1 MINRYTLPEM
11 GALWSEAAKFQKWLD
26 VELAVCEVHAEMGT
40 IPLDALAEIKA
51 RAAFTVE
58 RINEIE
64 RTTDHDVF
72 AFTTALAEN
81 IGESARFVHYG
92 LTSSDVV
99 DTANALLLSDAC
111 DLLLKRVDALLEVL
125 KRRAYEFKD
134 TPQIGRTHGV
144 HAEPTSYGLTFALW
158 FDEMRRN
165 RLRLERARETVAVGK
180 ISGAVGAFAHL
191 DPEVEERVCA
201 RLGLRPAPVSTQIIQ
216 RDNYAEYLSTLAL
229 VASSLDKFA
238 LQVRH
243 WQRTEVREA
252 EERFKKGQKGSSA
265 MPHKRNPILSER
277 ICGMARVVRGYA
289 LAGLESVALWHERD
303 ISHSSA
309 ERVILPDS
317 SIALDYMLAKATSLI
332 DTLVVYPARMLE
344 NLQATRGL
352 VFSGQL
358 LLALAR
364 SGVSREQ
371 AYEWAQRNAMKTWDE
386 GGDFRTRVLE
396 DADITAH
403 LSRDEIERA
412 FSLETY
418 LRNVDKVFARVF
430 DEDQKPESGAGRKL
444 KLKAGREIALPGE
457 L

>member
-1 MINRYTLPEM
+1 M
-11 GALWSEAAKFQKWLD
+11 GALWSEATKFQKWLD

-40 IPLDALAEIKA
+40 IPHAALAEIKA
-51 RAAFTVE
+51 RARFTVE

-64 RTTDHDVF
+64 RTTDHDVI

-81 IGESARFVHYG
+81 IGEAARFVHYG

-99 DTANALLLSDAC
+99 DTANALQLRDAC
-111 DLLLKRVDALLEVL
+111 DLLLERIDALLAVL
-125 KRRAYEFKD
+125 RRRAYEFKD

-144 HAEPTSYGLTFALW
+144 HAEPTSFGLTFALW
-158 FDEMRRN
+158 FDEMQRN
-165 RLRLERARETVAVGK
+165 RARLSNARASIAVGK

-191 DPEVEERVCA
+191 DPEVEERVCT
-201 RLGLRPAPVSTQIIQ
+201 RLGLAAARVSTQIIQ
-216 RDNYAEYLSTLAL
+216 RDNYAEYLCTLA
-229 VASSLDKFA
+229 VIASSLDKFA
-238 LQVRH
+238 LQIRH

-252 EERFKKGQKGSSA
+252 EERFRAGQKGSSA

-344 NLQATRGL
+344 NLNATRGL

-358 LLALAR
+358 LLALTQA
-364 SGVSREQ
+364 GVSREQ
-371 AYEWAQRNAMKTWDE
+371 AYEWTQRNAMLTWDE
-386 GGDFRTRVLE
+386 GGDFRTRVLA
-396 DADITAH
+396 DTDITAR
-403 LSRDEIERA
+403 LSREQVEKA
-412 FSLETY
+412 FALDTY
-418 LRNVDKVFARVF
+418 LRNVDQVFARVF
-430 DEDQKPESGAGRKL
+430 DGRGDR
-444 KLKAGREIALPGE
+444 AATP
-457 L
+457 